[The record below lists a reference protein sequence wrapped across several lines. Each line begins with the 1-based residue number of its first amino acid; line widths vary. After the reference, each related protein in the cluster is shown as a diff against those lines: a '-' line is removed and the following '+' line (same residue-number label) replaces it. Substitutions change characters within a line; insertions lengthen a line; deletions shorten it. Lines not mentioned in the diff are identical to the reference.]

1 MMEQHFG
8 LRKLKM
14 DFTLFLTLPGDDSS
28 HPIFA
33 AKRAVNE
40 FFI

>member
-14 DFTLFLTLPGDDSS
+14 DFTLFLTVPGDDSS
-28 HPIFA
+28 HPN
-33 AKRAVNE
+33 AVSLA
-40 FFI
+40 